1 MKGLR
6 STISP
11 ALLAVSLAIM
21 PTAAISKDLTIGIA
35 TETTSID
42 PHLFTANFNMQV
54 AEHIFES
61 LVWKDER
68 QQLKPGLAVSWRT
81 IDDKTSWT
89 RCAS

>member
-1 MKGLR
+1 
-6 STISP
+6 
-11 ALLAVSLAIM
+11 M

-42 PHLFTANFNMQV
+42 PHFFTASFNMQV

-68 QQLKPGLAVSWRT
+68 Q
-81 IDDKTSWT
+81 
-89 RCAS
+89 